1 MENSQ
6 QPTPTPFTD
15 VARPGA
21 TPANP
26 SSRPIITTN
35 TPEQKDPM
43 MTTAPIVQPP
53 VPSPSP
59 TPTPEPAAPVVAQ
72 STTPVVAST
81 EPMHKLKHDEGH
93 IGHVGKRPMKKRKLI
108 IGILVFF
115 SFAIAFYIIFIRTS
129 S

>member
-6 QPTPTPFTD
+6 TPTPTPFTD

-43 MTTAPIVQPP
+43 MTTAPVVQPP
-53 VPSPSP
+53 TPNVTPPATPASAPQAAVP
-59 TPTPEPAAPVVAQ
+59 A
-72 STTPVVAST
+72 VAST
-81 EPMHKLKHDEGH
+81 EPLHKLKHDEGH
-93 IGHVGKRPMKKRKLI
+93 IGHVGKRPIKKRKFIVAFLI
-108 IGILVFF
+108 IASLGV
-115 SFAIAFYIIFIRTS
+115 AFYIMFIQT
-129 S
+129 